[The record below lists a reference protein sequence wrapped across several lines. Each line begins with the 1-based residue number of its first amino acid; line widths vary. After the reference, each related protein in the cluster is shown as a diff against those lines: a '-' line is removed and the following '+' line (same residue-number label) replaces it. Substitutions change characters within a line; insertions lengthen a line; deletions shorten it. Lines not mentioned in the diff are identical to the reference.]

1 MPTVRVCDCVVCVWV
16 CCTRISDCRL
26 SFVISRWGPQKGGP
40 VSKCKLKWSWSWS
53 GSRCLLQFHSE
64 IKAALG
70 AAYSHKLFISRSL
83 GLYLS
88 DTNVKSDAAPASTP
102 FPPRPARI
110 AVDVMKMWIWILLL
124 SLFVFVIV
132 IVFCFVSFS
141 FLSLFYRSAGHM
153 TSIDVFVSVSVCIHI
168 NFSAGQRTLS
178 KRDNYLLPSDRV
190 GSDRISSTAHSA
202 HSLRVLSNTIGH
214 KTKRAIKACSNHI
227 NHGSFGSPCDMLLV
241 PGDHQQHQQ
250 VLSICI
256 DLGLTLP

>member
-88 DTNVKSDAAPASTP
+88 DTNVKSDAAPRLHPYPSSSCSNCSRRYENVNLNFALV
-102 FPPRPARI
+102 PPCLCHCHC
-110 AVDVMKMWIWILLL
+110 LLFR
-124 SLFVFVIV
+124 FVFI
-132 IVFCFVSFS
+132 SFA
-141 FLSLFYRSAGHM
+141 FLPFSGTHDFYRCFCICICVHTYQFFGRSAHFEQTRQLFIAFG
-153 TSIDVFVSVSVCIHI
+153 SRRF
-168 NFSAGQRTLS
+168 
-178 KRDNYLLPSDRV
+178 
-190 GSDRISSTAHSA
+190 GSDQFDSPLGPLSA
-202 HSLRVLSNTIGH
+202 SVVQHYRAQDKASN
-214 KTKRAIKACSNHI
+214 
-227 NHGSFGSPCDMLLV
+227 
-241 PGDHQQHQQ
+241 
-250 VLSICI
+250 
-256 DLGLTLP
+256 

>member
-16 CCTRISDCRL
+16 CCTRISNCRL

-88 DTNVKSDAAPASTP
+88 DTNVKSDAAPRLHP
-102 FPPRPARI
+102 FPSSSCSNCSRRYEN
-110 AVDVMKMWIWILLL
+110 VNLLL

-227 NHGSFGSPCDMLLV
+227 NHGSFGSPCDTLLV

>member
-1 MPTVRVCDCVVCVWV
+1 MPTVRVCDCFVCVWV
-16 CCTRISDCRL
+16 CCTRISDCWL

-88 DTNVKSDAAPASTP
+88 DTNVKSDAAP
-102 FPPRPARI
+102 PPPP
-110 AVDVMKMWIWILLL
+110 L
-124 SLFVFVIV
+124 SLLVLLELQSTLWKCEFE
-132 IVFCFVSFS
+132 FCSCPSLSLSLSLSFVSFS

-227 NHGSFGSPCDMLLV
+227 NHGSFGSPCDTLLV